1 MTTQTQNKDLDLLD
15 ELQKVALDYGVRRIE
30 QFPMDSRLEI
40 TYHAIGQGSAISD
53 IITNKMQELAP
64 EKSHRIK
71 MIPSDRK
78 LIVELL

>member
-30 QFPMDSRLEI
+30 QFPIDNRLEI
-40 TYHAIGQGSAISD
+40 TYHVIGQGSAISD
-53 IITNKMQELAP
+53 LITTKMQELVP
-64 EKSHRIK
+64 EHDYRIK
-71 MIPSDRK
+71 MIPSDKK